1 MIKNES
7 STYSFHILDYKIKKL
22 CTHINEISKKITG
35 LEEVNL
41 NAINIM
47 LDQVI
52 NHQTIDY
59 KTIVSLKKIL
69 TNIKVRNILLRKGLG
84 ITKDQFQH

>member
-1 MIKNES
+1 
-7 STYSFHILDYKIKKL
+7 
-22 CTHINEISKKITG
+22 
-35 LEEVNL
+35 
-41 NAINIM
+41 M